1 MTQDQHALPDLDD
14 SGIDVPTDAGGS
26 AGRFETLRRH
36 RRWLFALVVVA
47 LLAQM
52 AVAMVVSA
60 LQETPTTDEPVYVG
74 TAVTYLDQHT
84 LRYNFEH
91 PPLGKLIMAA
101 GLAFAHPRLDP
112 GFSGDQ
118 SQLGEHVLYDS
129 GNDAWRLMFLARLPI
144 IILTLLFGLV
154 VFAFARDI
162 VGPGAALVAL
172 ALYAF
177 SPDVIA
183 HGSLATLDV
192 LAAGFLVTCAWLLW
206 RARQRP
212 GRYLPLAG
220 IALGAAMAT
229 RMSALPAIGVLL
241 PLAVLSVWQG
251 RRTARGFWTGVA
263 AAAGVGVIA
272 VATVWLAYLAVDPR
286 LRWSTPADVP
296 SFGGLHGLLVNL
308 MPFPEPF
315 RDGMRVQFSLEWH
328 RFGGF
333 LFGRE
338 YKGSLWYYQPVAML
352 VKTPL
357 GMLALWLAG
366 AAAMLSLRRFRP
378 AAPYVLIPPAVLFAA
393 TLNESRNFGTRYVI
407 FMPMFLSVAAATVL
421 AVRRRWVP
429 VVTTA
434 LVLFVGVSS
443 VRTFPY
449 YLPYSNEAFGGPSK
463 TYLRLHDSNSDWG
476 QDLGRMAKLLGE
488 KYPGEKVWLVYQ
500 GGGDPA
506 YYGIHGSDP
515 LETSPDLVHGLLV
528 VSNDK
533 IDKSTFRLRKLMAS
547 STKIDQVGHS
557 MTVFRR

>member
-14 SGIDVPTDAGGS
+14 RGIDVPTDAGGS

-60 LQETPTTDEPVYVG
+60 LEQTPTTDEPVYVG

-91 PPLGKLIMAA
+91 PPLGKLVMAA
-101 GLAFAHPRLDP
+101 GLAFAHPRLNP

-488 KYPGEKVWLVYQ
+488 KYSGEKVWLVYQ

-515 LETSPDLVHGLLV
+515 LETSPDRVHGLLV